1 MLWRLLFIALIG
13 GAQCTTSDRCPDSAG
28 DLIQTTV
35 KSFQSSTVNVN
46 DYHPERAIDG
56 RTDTCGITR
65 PNSPDNSTWW
75 TVQLSGVY
83 QISCVSIFSKD
94 QNDTIMTGAPVRVHI
109 GSFNNR
115 IDSKICTHITDF
127 NRGQWNNFTCTEQV
141 SGRYVTVS
149 LPGTSNLI
157 LCEVKIYGKR
167 KDLINTTNSITSQ
180 SSNYIDVFPYSS
192 GRATDGDESAC
203 AHTRPWQW
211 KPWWRIDLLGVYD
224 ISWVSIYNGN
234 NIYVNGA
241 QIHVGNS
248 RENDGTNNKMCT
260 EITNFKQGQWNDFKC
275 TEQVSGRYVTVF
287 LPGTRYLILCEVEI
301 YGKKKDLIN
310 TTNSITSQ
318 SSNYTNTEGVPYS
331 SGRATDGNVT
341 ACAHTIEME
350 AEHWWRI
357 DLLGVYNISRFSMY
371 NKKTHNTNITGAQI
385 HIGNSRENNGT
396 NNKICANM
404 THFTE
409 EQWNDFTCAEQ
420 VSGRYV
426 TVFFEGERP
435 LVLCEVKIYG
445 NKKES
450 PFELIKEK
458 KTWEHAL
465 EYCRER
471 KMDLAT
477 ILDEDDQTLAELEAR
492 RADTPF
498 LWLGLHYTCILE
510 VWFWVADHRLE
521 FNRWAPG
528 EKTGDCDRS
537 AVMERAEGHKWFS
550 KSDYDEF
557 NFICQKFQFSQ
568 RRRYN

>member
-13 GAQCTTSDRCPDSAG
+13 GAQCTTSDRCPAGG

-35 KSFQSSTVNVN
+35 KSFQSSTVN
-46 DYHPERAIDG
+46 DYHPKRAIDG
-56 RTDTCGITR
+56 RTDTCAKTR
-65 PNSPDNSTWW
+65 PNSQDNSTWW
-75 TVQLSGVY
+75 KVQLSGVY

-149 LPGTSNLI
+149 LPGTRPLI

-167 KDLINTTNSITSQ
+167 
-180 SSNYIDVFPYSS
+180 
-192 GRATDGDESAC
+192 
-203 AHTRPWQW
+203 
-211 KPWWRIDLLGVYD
+211 
-224 ISWVSIYNGN
+224 
-234 NIYVNGA
+234 
-241 QIHVGNS
+241 
-248 RENDGTNNKMCT
+248 
-260 EITNFKQGQWNDFKC
+260 
-275 TEQVSGRYVTVF
+275 
-287 LPGTRYLILCEVEI
+287 
-301 YGKKKDLIN
+301 KDLIN

-471 KMDLAT
+471 NMDLAT
-477 ILDEDDQTLAELEAR
+477 ILNEDDQTLAELEAR
-492 RADTPF
+492 NADTPF
-498 LWLGLHYTCILE
+498 LWMGLHYTCILE

-537 AVMERAEGHKWFS
+537 AVMERVEGHKWFS
-550 KSDYDEF
+550 KSDYAEF
-557 NFICQKFQFSQ
+557 NFICQKF
-568 RRRYN
+568 